1 MNTLPF
7 IVQGNNIVVVIENRS
22 HTISKKTHIAYNKVL
37 DAIKA
42 QDWQA
47 VCDLIEPKKVILK
60 YGAGNL
66 SIQGEDVFYKGEKMD
81 NSLTRR
87 MVSMFQEGFPV
98 EPMVAFMDNLQQ
110 NPSKRAVTELYS
122 FLEKNQLPITP
133 DGCFLA
139 YKKVR
144 EDYKDCYT
152 GTIDNSIG
160 QKPSM
165 VRNMVDDDQNRTCST
180 GLHFCSV
187 EYLQSFHGNHTMIL
201 KINPRDV
208 VAIPTD
214 YNDSK
219 GRCCAYEV
227 VGELGAEVINKP
239 EEAFPN
245 AVDAGFR
252 GDSSSFAPF

>member
-87 MVSMFQEGFPV
+87 MVSMFRYVHSAGWIWFLIA
-98 EPMVAFMDNLQQ
+98 AF
-110 NPSKRAVTELYS
+110 SAGS
-122 FLEKNQLPITP
+122 
-133 DGCFLA
+133 
-139 YKKVR
+139 
-144 EDYKDCYT
+144 
-152 GTIDNSIG
+152 
-160 QKPSM
+160 
-165 VRNMVDDDQNRTCST
+165 
-180 GLHFCSV
+180 
-187 EYLQSFHGNHTMIL
+187 
-201 KINPRDV
+201 
-208 VAIPTD
+208 
-214 YNDSK
+214 
-219 GRCCAYEV
+219 
-227 VGELGAEVINKP
+227 
-239 EEAFPN
+239 PN
-245 AVDAGFR
+245 ASKPTGKKTFCPSIR
-252 GDSSSFAPF
+252 W